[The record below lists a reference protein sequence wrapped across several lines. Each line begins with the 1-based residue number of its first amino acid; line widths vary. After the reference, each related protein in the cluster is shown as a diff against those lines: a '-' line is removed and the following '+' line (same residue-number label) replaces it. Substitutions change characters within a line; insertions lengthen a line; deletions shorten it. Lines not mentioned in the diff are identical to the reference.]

1 MTMTQRN
8 EQHDQQRKHQSK
20 PQMLDHFIRQEINAI
35 SALNDSHMRQILDY
49 SKGFLDK
56 VFPLEQG
63 SHKDVLSYVVYY
75 QHLLAFLKD
84 GSNSGLADPT
94 QFVALCGSKQK
105 PQSVLLRGEGRHVE
119 LVFCGTGQH
128 GARDNAGI
136 EDIQLELAAEQPDLS
151 TRWFSMM
158 DGQLRSDKLQQ
169 CHGSCFTAKDG
180 SDYQI

>member
-8 EQHDQQRKHQSK
+8 QQHELPQNQPQLLDQ
-20 PQMLDHFIRQEINAI
+20 FIRQEINAI
-35 SALNDSHMRQILDY
+35 SALNDSHLRQILDY

-119 LVFCGTGQH
+119 LIFCRSGQH

-136 EDIQLELAAEQPDLS
+136 EDIQLEIAAEQTELS
-151 TRWFSMM
+151 PRWFSMI
-158 DGQLRSDKLQQ
+158 DGQLRGDLLLG
-169 CHGSCFTAKDG
+169 CHGTCFTAKDG
-180 SDYQI
+180 GDYQL

>member
-8 EQHDQQRKHQSK
+8 EQHDQQHTQQNQ

-35 SALNDSHMRQILDY
+35 SALNDSHLRQILDY

-56 VFPLEQG
+56 VFPLEHG

-119 LVFCGTGQH
+119 LVFCGSGQH

-136 EDIQLELAAEQPDLS
+136 EDIQLEIAAEQPELS
-151 TRWFSMM
+151 PRWFSMM
-158 DGQLRSDKLQQ
+158 DGQLRSDQLPG
-169 CHGSCFTAKDG
+169 CRGTCFTAKDG
-180 SDYQI
+180 GDYQL

>member
-8 EQHDQQRKHQSK
+8 EQHDQHNTPQQ

-35 SALNDSHMRQILDY
+35 SALNDSHLRQILDY

-84 GSNSGLADPT
+84 GSNSGLADPS

-105 PQSVLLRGEGRHVE
+105 PQSVLLRDKGRHVE
-119 LVFCGTGQH
+119 LVFCGNGQQST
-128 GARDNAGI
+128 RDNAGI
-136 EDIQLELAAEQPDLS
+136 TDIQLEIAAEQPELS
-151 TRWFSMM
+151 PRWFSMM
-158 DGQLRSDKLQQ
+158 DGQLRSDQLPT
-169 CHGSCFTAKDG
+169 CHGTCFTAKDG
-180 SDYQI
+180 GDYQL

>member
-8 EQHDQQRKHQSK
+8 EQHDQQQNQSQ
-20 PQMLDHFIRQEINAI
+20 PLDQFIRQEINAI
-35 SALNDSHMRQILDY
+35 SALNDSHLRQILDY

-56 VFPLEQG
+56 VFPLEHG

-119 LVFCGTGQH
+119 LVFSGQH

-136 EDIQLELAAEQPDLS
+136 EDIQLEIAAEQPELS

-158 DGQLRSDKLQQ
+158 NGQLRSDQLPG
-169 CHGSCFTAKDG
+169 CHGNCFTAKDG
-180 SDYQI
+180 GDYQP

>member
-8 EQHDQQRKHQSK
+8 QQHELPQNQPQLLDQ
-20 PQMLDHFIRQEINAI
+20 FIRQEINAI
-35 SALNDSHMRQILDY
+35 SALNDSHLRQILDY

-119 LVFCGTGQH
+119 LIFCRSGQH

-136 EDIQLELAAEQPDLS
+136 EDIQLEIAAEQAELS
-151 TRWFSMM
+151 PRWFSMI
-158 DGQLRSDKLQQ
+158 DGQLRTQSLQP
-169 CHGSCFTAKDG
+169 CHGACYTAKDG
-180 SDYQI
+180 EDYHL

>member
-8 EQHDQQRKHQSK
+8 EQHDQQRKQQNQ
-20 PQMLDHFIRQEINAI
+20 PQMLDHFIRQEMNAI
-35 SALNDSHMRQILDY
+35 SALNDSHLRQILDY

-63 SHKDVLSYVVYY
+63 SHKDVQSYVVYY

-94 QFVALCGSKQK
+94 QFVALCGPKQK

-119 LVFCGTGQH
+119 LIFCGSGQH

-136 EDIQLELAAEQPDLS
+136 EDIQLEIAAEQQELS
-151 TRWFSMM
+151 PRWFSMM
-158 DGQLRSDKLQQ
+158 DGQLRSDQLQR

-180 SDYQI
+180 GDYQL